1 MENIKN
7 NTEHLKMGNM
17 KNNRQ
22 NLKMENI
29 WATDNI

>member
-7 NTEHLKMGNM
+7 NTEHLKMENM
-17 KNNRQ
+17 ENNRQ